1 LLTAVKGVVHYT
13 RVAAGRFEGLWRW
26 VRAFSRWRRPNFY
39 RFGALGIFIQIEIYE
54 TQDGKWIGHICFI
67 SGETARHD
75 EYTAMVADSQDE
87 LRQQLLKYKHVGSNS
102 YKLAL
107 SVALDD
113 DDLLVEEIE

>member
-1 LLTAVKGVVHYT
+1 MREYRLERTGDTLV
-13 RVAAGRFEGLWRW
+13 RFSGELIAEGSSEQDSGLHSHSWHE
-26 VRAFSRWRRPNFY
+26 
-39 RFGALGIFIQIEIYE
+39 IEIYE

-102 YKLAL
+102 YKFAL

>member
-1 LLTAVKGVVHYT
+1 LSEAYCTAILRGLTVSAFGNVTVKIPWSI
-13 RVAAGRFEGLWRW
+13 F
-26 VRAFSRWRRPNFY
+26 
-39 RFGALGIFIQIEIYE
+39 ALI
-54 TQDGKWIGHICFI
+54 I

-75 EYTAMVADSQDE
+75 EYTAMVSDSQDE

>member
-1 LLTAVKGVVHYT
+1 
-13 RVAAGRFEGLWRW
+13 
-26 VRAFSRWRRPNFY
+26 
-39 RFGALGIFIQIEIYE
+39 
-54 TQDGKWIGHICFI
+54 
-67 SGETARHD
+67 
-75 EYTAMVADSQDE
+75 MVSDSQDE